1 MKFRLKAAFKLKMAN
16 LSLNRLD
23 RDLRLLSLVKEY
35 DPGFELSVSVRK
47 TLQTKLDK
55 EVKIRDTRHS
65 KRTPLPIESRE
76 IENGSPRMEYDY
88 DEITMSDVMA
98 SGSGMASGSSGMR
111 VGNGIRGGNDMESEW
126 SYQRDT
132 TELDDLRRRLL
143 SIESRKISATGSV
156 AALLTWDVRFD
167 AGK

>member
-1 MKFRLKAAFKLKMAN
+1 MKFRLKAAFKFKMAN

-76 IENGSPRMEYDY
+76 IENGSPRMEYDD

-98 SGSGMASGSSGMR
+98 SGSGMR